1 MRIPLLRRRQRVSP
15 SSTHATG
22 HVAHQFEDASQ
33 QFRASVLGMWAFLV
47 TEIMFFGG
55 VFTAYVVY
63 RSKYESAFKHASH
76 HLNVTLGTL
85 NTAVLIGSSF
95 TMVMAVHAAQTG
107 RVRQIASW
115 LVFTIGLGSVFLLIK
130 SFEYYDKYVEG
141 LIPGPLWSYQV
152 PDADHQQ
159 LFLSLYFGMTGLHA
173 LHMIIG
179 IAVLTVLAVRAF
191 RGAYDAHYYNP
202 IECAGLYWHFVD
214 IVWIFLFPL
223 LYLLGRH

>member
-1 MRIPLLRRRQRVSP
+1 MPHSQTS
-15 SSTHATG
+15 ATS
-22 HVAHQFEDASQ
+22 HVAHQFEDAGQ
-33 QFRASVLGMWAFLV
+33 QFQASVFGMWAFLV

-63 RSKYESAFKHASH
+63 RSRYEEAFAHGSR
-76 HLNVTLGTL
+76 HLDVTLGAI

-107 RVRQIASW
+107 RVRRISSA
-115 LVFTIGLGSVFLLIK
+115 LLATITLGSVFLVIK
-130 SFEYYDKYVEG
+130 GLEYHHKFVEG
-141 LIPGPLWSYQV
+141 LVPGPLWTYTA
-152 PDADHQQ
+152 PDAAKQE

-179 IAVLTVLAVRAF
+179 IGVLAYLAYRAS

>member
-1 MRIPLLRRRQRVSP
+1 VSRNA
-15 SSTHATG
+15 SDATG
-22 HVAHQFEDASQ
+22 HVAHQFEDAGQ

-63 RSKYESAFKHASH
+63 RSKYESAFAHASH
-76 HLNVTLGTL
+76 HLSVWLGGL
-85 NTAVLIGSSF
+85 NTAVLLASSF

-107 RVRQIASW
+107 RVRQIFSW
-115 LVFTIGLGSVFLLIK
+115 LLFTILLGSAFLFVKGI
-130 SFEYYDKYVEG
+130 EYLEKYRYG
-141 LIPGPLWSYQV
+141 LVPGPLWSQRV
-152 PDADHQQ
+152 PDADQQ
-159 LFLSLYFGMTGLHA
+159 ELFMSLYFGMTGLHA
-173 LHMIIG
+173 LHMVIG
-179 IAVLTVLAVRAF
+179 VGVLLVLANRAR
-191 RGAYDAHYYNP
+191 RGVYDAHYYNP